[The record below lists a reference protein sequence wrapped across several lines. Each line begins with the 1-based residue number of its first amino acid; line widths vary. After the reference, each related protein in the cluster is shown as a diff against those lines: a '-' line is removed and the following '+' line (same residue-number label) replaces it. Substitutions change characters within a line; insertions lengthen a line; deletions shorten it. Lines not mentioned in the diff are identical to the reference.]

1 MKKTDTQKTKK
12 CHAKIKNTVWLTI
25 LTRFI
30 MIVSNFTYGQGL
42 WIYEILHI
50 GKSKELQKK

>member
-12 CHAKIKNTVWLTI
+12 CHANIKNTVWLTI

-30 MIVSNFTYGQGL
+30 MIASNFTYGQGL
-42 WIYEILHI
+42 WIY
-50 GKSKELQKK
+50 